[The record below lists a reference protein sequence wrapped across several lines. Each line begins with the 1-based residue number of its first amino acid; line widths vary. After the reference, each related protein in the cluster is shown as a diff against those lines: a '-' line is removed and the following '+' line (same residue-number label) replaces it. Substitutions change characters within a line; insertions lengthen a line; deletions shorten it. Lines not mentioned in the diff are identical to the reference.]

1 MGTRRPSKRRTL
13 LRKISYSRGSAT
25 GHVPIHLLL
34 AARGIGKKI
43 RCHAKLRLIRQLGP
57 FFVKA
62 RFLKFIEFHWVM
74 PGRI

>member
-1 MGTRRPSKRRTL
+1 MGTRRPNKRRSL
-13 LRKISYSRGSAT
+13 LRKISYGRAKVR
-25 GHVPIHLLL
+25 GHVPIARLL